1 MNNFD
6 YQMFLNGTNDGFS
19 DIFLQ
24 GNTSSSNIPMFNNGM
39 NNNTNNL
46 FTPSEGYLKGNMF
59 KNLYDPFMNYMPI
72 KPVINDAREEA
83 LFNLGQVHFAMHE
96 ANLYLDNF
104 PNDKVMLNKFN
115 EWRKTYEQ
123 MLNDYQSKYGPLE
136 ITGSYMTNTPF
147 AWSNNAFPWNGGNR

>member
-19 DIFLQ
+19 DMFLQ
-24 GNTSSSNIPMFNNGM
+24 GNTNNIPMFNNGINNM
-39 NNNTNNL
+39 NNTNNL
-46 FTPSEGYLKGNMF
+46 FSPNEGYIKGNMF
-59 KNLYDPFMNYMPI
+59 KNLYDPFMNYAPI
-72 KPVINDAREEA
+72 KPVLKDAKEEA
-83 LFNLGQVHFAMHE
+83 LFNLGQVHFGMHE

-104 PNDKVMLNKFN
+104 PNDKAMLSKFN

-136 ITGSYMTNTPF
+136 ITSPFMMNTPF
-147 AWSNNAFPWNGGNR
+147 AWSNSAFPWNGGNR